1 MFIAFGV
8 YQMDAPEERNV
19 LADIN
24 IWLLPELDHLRR
36 YGYKHLAPLEQS
48 RSVKISFTL
57 ATSVI
62 NVNHFEVSVEVECG

>member
-24 IWLLPELDHLRR
+24 IWLLPEL
-36 YGYKHLAPLEQS
+36 KSLEAIQ
-48 RSVKISFTL
+48 L
-57 ATSVI
+57 
-62 NVNHFEVSVEVECG
+62 